1 MSTVLRDI
9 EIDGWAHCVHPF
21 CPGNEQQPVK
31 ARLVETGLTFAEQGG
46 DLGGIDRSFVR
57 VTIADE
63 ADAPC
68 PHCSRVREVTDQ
80 VRRDYMPLSGHDP
93 SGLLKF
99 KYPEEFKANETDDQ
113 KKQRLREEL
122 AALEAA

>member
-1 MSTVLRDI
+1 MPTVMRSI

-21 CPGNEQQPVK
+21 CPGNEQRPVK
-31 ARLVETGLTFAEQGG
+31 ARLVEEGVSFAEQGG
-46 DLGGIDRSFVR
+46 DLGGIDKSW
-57 VTIADE
+57 VTITALDE
-63 ADAPC
+63 TDVPC
-68 PHCSRVREVTDQ
+68 PDCGRVREITDQ

-99 KYPEEFKANETDDQ
+99 KYPEEFAANETPEQ